1 MVPEAAA
8 EELVTFFKSLA
19 DVNRLRI
26 LGLLAGKPHSVE
38 ELAEILHVGASTVS
52 HHLSRLAKAGLVSA
66 RAQGYY
72 SIYSLEPAA
81 LHAMAKRVLKV
92 ETLPALASDVDA
104 SAYDRKVINTFMT
117 SDGRIK
123 SFPAQE
129 KKLRVLLARVVQA
142 FEPGVRYSEK
152 QVNRILLRFNEDTAF
167 LRRWLVE
174 CDFMDREGGG
184 AAYWRTDVPP
194 SR

>member
-19 DVNRLRI
+19 DINRLRI
-26 LGLLAGKPHSVE
+26 LGLLAEKPHSVE
-38 ELAEILHVGASTVS
+38 ELAEILRLGASTVS
-52 HHLSRLAKAGLVSA
+52 HHLARLARAGLVSA
-66 RAQGYY
+66 KAQGYY
-72 SIYSLEPAA
+72 SIYRLEPAA
-81 LHAMAKRVLKV
+81 LHAMAKRVLRV
-92 ETLPALASDVDA
+92 DQLPALAADLDA

-117 SDGRIK
+117 GDGRIK
-123 SFPAQE
+123 AFPAQE

-152 QVNRILLRFNEDTAF
+152 QVNRILKRFNEDSAF

-174 CDFMDREGGG
+174 CGFMDREGGG
-184 AAYWRTDVPP
+184 GAYWRTDQPFNP
-194 SR
+194 